1 MFIARRIAVPF
12 AAAAVLIS
20 AAAAQSPTD
29 PATLGPQVGEKAIPF
44 TLPDQNGAPRD
55 SAALAGPNGTML
67 VFFRS
72 ADW

>member
-1 MFIARRIAVPF
+1 MFIARRIAVHVV
-12 AAAAVLIS
+12 AAAVLIS
-20 AAAAQSPTD
+20 AAAAQNPTD
-29 PATLGPQVGEKAIPF
+29 PTKLGPQVGEKAVPF

-55 SAALAGPNGTML
+55 TAALAGPNGMML